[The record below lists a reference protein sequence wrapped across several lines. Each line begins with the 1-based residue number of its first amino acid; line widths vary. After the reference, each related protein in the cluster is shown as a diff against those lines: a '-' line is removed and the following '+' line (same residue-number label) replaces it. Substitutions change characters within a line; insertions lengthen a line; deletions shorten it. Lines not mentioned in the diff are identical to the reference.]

1 MTSQQS
7 HHQDQLLRRVPSA
20 LNVPPMLVQPGVE
33 QLDSPTTVPE
43 DAAFPQSTFTG
54 PRLDRQKRRMPQCI
68 AHRGYKAKY
77 PENTMA
83 AFKGAIEAGAQ
94 AIETD
99 LHITKDE
106 VVVISHDP
114 TLKRVFGRQERIIDL
129 TWKEIEDVR
138 TTDPPH
144 ERMPKLSDLLEW
156 LAEPGNEEIWC
167 LLDIK
172 LDNDADSIMRLIGK
186 TIEEVKPAA
195 SRAWR
200 ERVVMGIWAAKYLP
214 LAQKYVPGFPIMH
227 IGFSTSYAR
236 HFFNVPNVG
245 FNMLLPILIAPGG
258 QQFLHDARGVHH
270 RQVLTWTVND
280 EDRMEWCIRRKL
292 NGVMTDDPPK
302 FLKVC
307 ERFDEREPEGIMPLT
322 WRSYYDV
329 FRLWIWI
336 SIAALL
342 YRKKLQPVASRELIK
357 THD

>member
-1 MTSQQS
+1 MTSKQS

-54 PRLDRQKRRMPQCI
+54 PRLDHQKRRMPQCI

-114 TLKRVFGRQERIIDL
+114 TLKRVFGRQDRIIDL

-167 LLDIK
+167 LLD
-172 LDNDADSIMRLIGK
+172 
-186 TIEEVKPAA
+186 
-195 SRAWR
+195 
-200 ERVVMGIWAAKYLP
+200 
-214 LAQKYVPGFPIMH
+214 
-227 IGFSTSYAR
+227 
-236 HFFNVPNVG
+236 
-245 FNMLLPILIAPGG
+245 
-258 QQFLHDARGVHH
+258 
-270 RQVLTWTVND
+270 
-280 EDRMEWCIRRKL
+280 
-292 NGVMTDDPPK
+292 
-302 FLKVC
+302 
-307 ERFDEREPEGIMPLT
+307 
-322 WRSYYDV
+322 
-329 FRLWIWI
+329 
-336 SIAALL
+336 
-342 YRKKLQPVASRELIK
+342 
-357 THD
+357 